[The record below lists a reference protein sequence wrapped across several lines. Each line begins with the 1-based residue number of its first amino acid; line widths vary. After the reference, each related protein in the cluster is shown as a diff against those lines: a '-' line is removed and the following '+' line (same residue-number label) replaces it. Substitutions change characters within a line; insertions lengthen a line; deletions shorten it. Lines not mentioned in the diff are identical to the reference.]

1 MLQYLNVVMQWL
13 EEDMVA
19 YLDNW
24 ENSVEERSG
33 FKDRKQEQN
42 MMLLPLETRQGI
54 RITSECHTSKY
65 AIFIMYNYFP

>member
-1 MLQYLNVVMQWL
+1 MQWL
-13 EEDMVA
+13 EEDMIA

-24 ENSVEERSG
+24 EKSVEERDG

-54 RITSECHTSKY
+54 RITSKCHT
-65 AIFIMYNYFP
+65 